1 MNSHRTQGNR
11 NCIIDP
17 GVARTLQ
24 ELARH
29 KAIVHLY
36 ADILADMQVC
46 RIEGWDETEYIR
58 QLQELLSSF
67 EIPRI
72 AHD

>member
-1 MNSHRTQGNR
+1 ME
-11 NCIIDP
+11 P
-17 GVARTLQ
+17 EAARTLQ

-29 KAIVHLY
+29 KTIIHLY

-58 QLQELLSSF
+58 QLQELLNSF
-67 EIPRI
+67 NLQRVLPYR
-72 AHD
+72 